1 MEGTPRA
8 AINFEQ
14 QYVTC
19 SLRFYQKTGI
29 LGLICVH
36 LGRKSEYRYIR
47 EMQTYLDHCETL
59 DYIP

>member
-8 AINFEQ
+8 AINFQHAFLSEN
-14 QYVTC
+14 
-19 SLRFYQKTGI
+19 RNF
-29 LGLICVH
+29 GLDLCE

-47 EMQTYLDHCETL
+47 EMQTYLDHCETV